1 MHILRNSLHLP
12 QFEYGMS
19 KRKIQSKKKLRF
31 KTVTFKLSP
40 RQYNSLK
47 NFSTLEKT
55 SPLKIIKKRIH
66 DCIEEYSDEQL
77 GKEMIAKNQ
86 LTLFEN
92 KTDEEKQMELF
103 E

>member
-1 MHILRNSLHLP
+1 
-12 QFEYGMS
+12 MS
-19 KRKIQSKKKLRF
+19 KRKIQSKKLRF
-31 KTVTFKLSP
+31 KTITFKLSP

-47 NFSTLEKT
+47 NFSALEKT
-55 SPLKIIKKRIH
+55 SPLKVIKKRIR

-86 LTLFEN
+86 LTLFDN
-92 KTDEEKQMELF
+92 KAEEEKQMELF